1 MELQV
6 GLKNT
11 SEKDADWYMTNEV
24 LKSLEDSQSI
34 AEGGAYGYRLT
45 YVGPDKKETVLYDS
59 RNRMVAMMPRR
70 VKVFTRPPMH

>member
-34 AEGGAYGYRLT
+34 AEGAH
-45 YVGPDKKETVLYDS
+45 
-59 RNRMVAMMPRR
+59 MV
-70 VKVFTRPPMH
+70 TS